1 MQKIKLEILGLT
13 VSSPKPNSNYALVLG
28 EESGYRRLPII
39 IGFHEAQAIAME
51 IEKITPNRPMTH
63 DLFKSFADAFDFTV
77 EEILIYELK
86 EGTYFAK
93 IICSDGLKKTEID
106 ARPSDAIPIGLRF
119 GASIYTTEQIMSEA
133 GIAFSDFMD
142 EDEGLEQ
149 KVSAE
154 TGLEKKDKD
163 WVKNTKTEDLRVLL
177 EEALRD
183 EDYEKAAMIRDEL
196 NKRT

>member
-13 VSSPKPNSNYALVLG
+13 ASGPNQSSNYALVLG

-63 DLFKSFADAFDFTV
+63 DLFKSFAEAFDYTI
-77 EEILIYELK
+77 EEVIIYDLK

-93 IICSDGLKKTEID
+93 IICSDGLKKVEID
-106 ARPSDAIPIGLRF
+106 ARPSDAIPIGIRF
-119 GASIYTTEQIMSEA
+119 GVDIYTTEQIMSEA
-133 GIAFSDFMD
+133 GFVISDFLD
-142 EDEGLEQ
+142 EETLEE
-149 KVSAE
+149 KIPTD
-154 TGLEKKDKD
+154 TGLSKKDKD
-163 WVKNTKTEDLRVLL
+163 WVNNMKSEELKVML